1 VKHLAGAVALAAT
14 LAAASQTQTQPSGL
28 DLAAFNRSVRPQDDL
43 FAFVNGGWVARTPMP
58 SDRVTYGGVNE
69 LADTVEADLRA
80 IIEGLSGGRPPRRGS
95 PEQQIA
101 DLYTSLMDEAR
112 LESLGDAPIR
122 PYLQK
127 IDDASTPR
135 EFAAVAGYLSS
146 VAAGGPFAGSVA
158 QDGNDPQRLVV
169 QVTQGGT
176 LLPDPEYYV
185 SDAPR
190 FRDIR
195 SRYDAYLATIFTRT
209 RRADPASDARNVLA
223 LEIALARIQ
232 IPQDTDRVAPLRV
245 PLSRVSAEM
254 PGFDWHAWAKPQG
267 IDRASA
273 LIFAQPA
280 FFRQFAAL
288 VPETPLATWK
298 AWLAARVITQ
308 AAPFLDNAL
317 ADARFEFFGRVLSG
331 QEAPRIRWKRAVSLV
346 NGYLGDAIGRLYVE
360 KHFPPAAR
368 ARIQKLANAVLEAY
382 RAAIDKSPW
391 MSAQARRHALEKL
404 SRMRTKIGYPS
415 TWRDYDG
422 LVIKADDLIG
432 NVQRA
437 QQFENQY
444 RMARVGRL
452 ADGGEW
458 IVSPQ
463 SINAYYAPALN
474 EIVLPA
480 ALLQPP
486 LFELE
491 ADDAVNYGGIGA
503 VIGHEIGHA
512 FDERGRQ
519 FDADGAIRD
528 WWTPDDER
536 EFRSR
541 AAVLVRHFN
550 GFSPAPGL
558 HVNGELTLG
567 ENIGDLAGLSVAYRA
582 YKASLRGR
590 PSPVLDGF
598 TGEQRF
604 FFGWGRVWRS
614 KMREEYIRQWLGTS
628 VYPPFQYRANG
639 PVSHIDGYY
648 DAFGV
653 KPGDKLYVAP
663 ETRVVFW

>member
-1 VKHLAGAVALAAT
+1 VKHLAAAAALAAT
-14 LAAASQTQTQPSGL
+14 LAAAQAPARPSGL
-28 DLAAFNRSVRPQDDL
+28 DLTAFDRSVRPQDDL
-43 FAFVNGGWVARTPMP
+43 FAFVNGGWVSRTPMP

-69 LADTVEADLRA
+69 LADNVESDLRT
-80 IIEGLSGGRPPRRGS
+80 IIEGLSAGRPPRRGS

-122 PYLQK
+122 PHLQK
-127 IDDASTPR
+127 IDDAATAQ

-158 QDGNDPQRLVV
+158 QDGSNPQQLVV

-195 SRYDAYLATIFTRT
+195 SRYEAYLTTIYTRT
-209 RRADPASDARNVLA
+209 RRDDPAGDARNVLA
-223 LEIALARIQ
+223 LEVALARLQ
-232 IPQDTDRVAPLRV
+232 IPQDPGRAEPPLRV
-245 PLSRVSAEM
+245 PLSRLAADM
-254 PGFDWHAWAKPQG
+254 PGFDWQAWAKPQG

-280 FFRQFAAL
+280 FFKQFAAL
-288 VPETPLATWK
+288 VPVTPLATWQ

-346 NGYLGDAIGRLYVE
+346 NGYLGDAVGRLYVE
-360 KHFPPAAR
+360 KHFPPAAK
-368 ARIQKLANAVLEAY
+368 ARVQKLAEAVLDAY
-382 RAAIDKSPW
+382 RGAIEASPW
-391 MSAQARRHALEKL
+391 MTWQARRRALEKL
-404 SRMRTKIGYPS
+404 SGMRLKVGYPS
-415 TWRDYDG
+415 TWREYDG
-422 LVIKADDLIG
+422 LVIKADDLVG
-432 NVQRA
+432 NVHRA
-437 QQFENQY
+437 QVFENAY
-444 RMARVGRL
+444 RMARIGQL
-452 ADGGEW
+452 AHRGEW

-491 ADDAVNYGGIGA
+491 ADDALNYGGIGA
-503 VIGHEIGHA
+503 VIGHEVAHA

-519 FDADGAIRD
+519 FDADGSVRD

-536 EFRSR
+536 AFRSR
-541 AAVLVRHFN
+541 AAGLVRHFSA
-550 GFSPAPGL
+550 FSPAPGL

-582 YKASLRGR
+582 YQASLRGR
-590 PSPVLDGF
+590 PAPVLDGF
-598 TGEQRF
+598 SGNQRF
-604 FFGWGRVWRS
+604 FFGWARVWRS
-614 KMREEYIRQWLGTS
+614 KMRDEYIRQWLGTNN
-628 VYPPFQYRANG
+628 YPPFQYRANG
-639 PVSHIDGYY
+639 PVSHIDGFY

-653 KPGDKLYVAP
+653 KPGDRLYVEP
-663 ETRVVFW
+663 TKRVVFW